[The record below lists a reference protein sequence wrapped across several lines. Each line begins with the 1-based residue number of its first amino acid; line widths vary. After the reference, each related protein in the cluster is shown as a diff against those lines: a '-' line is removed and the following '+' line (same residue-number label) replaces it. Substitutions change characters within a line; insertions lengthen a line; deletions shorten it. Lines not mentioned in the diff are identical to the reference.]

1 MPWKIFPLVPSEMVI
16 EMGRMTYLRNHGK
29 APWLPCPFFIV
40 KGDEETF
47 MVDTSGS
54 ARVMS
59 KLRVEPV
66 RDLMSFEEALARVD
80 LKPEDISLV
89 VLTHLMYDHCANAKL
104 LPNARFVIQKKEL
117 EYAES
122 PHPLFAGAYQPHLFG
137 GLNFE
142 VIEGDHQLM
151 PGIDIIHSPG
161 HSPGCQSVAVKTS
174 AGTAVITGFCCVMD
188 NFEPESGSAWVS
200 QRLPEVIPPGIH
212 TDMLQA
218 YESALRVKNLADIII
233 PMHDPIMAGK
243 EKIPEGG

>member
-1 MPWKIFPLVPSEMVI
+1 MLWKIFPLVPSEMVI
-16 EMGRMTYLRNHGK
+16 DLGRMTYLRNYGK
-29 APWLPCPFFIV
+29 ALWLPCPFFIV
-40 KGDEETF
+40 KGGKETF

-54 ARVMS
+54 AKVMS

-66 RDLMSFEEALARVD
+66 RDVMSLDEALERVD
-80 LKPEDISLV
+80 LKPQDISLV

-104 LPNARFVIQKKEL
+104 LPNARFVVQKKEL

-122 PHPLFAGAYQPHLFG
+122 PHPLFAGAYQSQLFE

-200 QRLPEVIPPGIH
+200 ELLPEVIPPGIH
-212 TDMLQA
+212 LDMQEA
-218 YESALRVKNLADIII
+218 YASAKKIKDIADIII
-233 PMHDPIMAGK
+233 PIHDPLLK
-243 EKIPEGG
+243 TKPQIPD